1 LHIFVQ
7 EPKYSRGTVIAA
19 NGISADTK

>member
-1 LHIFVQ
+1 VQ